1 MVQHIA
7 AGDSVRLKP
16 YGVATLSRREIQVLQ
31 QIAKG
36 LAMSDI
42 AALLSLSGKTIA
54 HHRRQLLA
62 KLEVHNDVQ
71 LAGVARD
78 LGLTDID
85 TPVGA

>member
-1 MVQHIA
+1 
-7 AGDSVRLKP
+7 
-16 YGVATLSRREIQVLQ
+16 
-31 QIAKG
+31 
-36 LAMSDI
+36 MSDI
-42 AALLSLSGKTIA
+42 AALLSLSSKTIA